1 MKLRSARTMATA
13 TAVTALTGAL
23 LVGGASESGAAA
35 GKAPGGQAIIAW
47 TADLTYTPGRAKPAI
62 STTDVGIWNVNADG
76 EALGDRASVP
86 ATLTAARAIRNAVAC
101 RAAGKPA
108 KGVQVFA
115 PYSYSMTTPYGSFA
129 LASLF
134 AHAGTRTNSD
144 VQGTD
149 QWGGCL
155 AAGGVAATGYRL
167 MQAGGGMATA
177 NSPALDKLGQDWAFG
192 PAPATYTRGTVFP
205 SWSKTGLAATI
216 RQQPGGQ
223 RMGSFAAPSEVGAMN
238 AHIHNA
244 AFTWWQDPCTGEGQC
259 TATSGSTGFQGATA
273 TALWGLDSGS
283 PGHYVITGFLR
294 IACPARCI

>member
-1 MKLRSARTMATA
+1 
-13 TAVTALTGAL
+13 
-23 LVGGASESGAAA
+23 
-35 GKAPGGQAIIAW
+35 
-47 TADLTYTPGRAKPAI
+47 
-62 STTDVGIWNVNADG
+62 
-76 EALGDRASVP
+76 
-86 ATLTAARAIRNAVAC
+86 
-101 RAAGKPA
+101 
-108 KGVQVFA
+108 
-115 PYSYSMTTPYGSFA
+115 MTTPFGSFT

-134 AHAGTRTNSD
+134 AHSVSAGYSATA
-144 VQGTD
+144 QGTD

-167 MQAGGGMATA
+167 MQAGGGMASA

-205 SWSKTGLAATI
+205 SWAKSGLAATI

-244 AFTWWQDPCTGEGQC
+244 AFTWWQDPCTGEGAC
-259 TATSGSTGFQGATA
+259 TTTSGSTGFQGATA
-273 TALWGLDSGS
+273 TALWGLDSGR

-294 IACPARCI
+294 IACPARCS